1 MPSLKHGPNKCNNVS
16 TMNIRDSSGFTLIEI
31 LVVVVLMAA
40 VIAMAAP
47 RIQNAAVKESV
58 RGARLAVSTHIARAR
73 GTAATRGC
81 PAVLHVVAGTNAR
94 TWITSCP
101 TNGTGVDT
109 VGAIDHLSASLGVD
123 VVSSLDSLTFAPNGI
138 ALASNWNVM
147 RFSRNGHADTLA
159 ISPVGRPV
167 W

>member
-1 MPSLKHGPNKCNNVS
+1 M
-16 TMNIRDSSGFTLIEI
+16 
-31 LVVVVLMAA
+31 VVVLMAA
-40 VIAMAAP
+40 VMAMALP
-47 RIQNAAVKESV
+47 RLRGAGVKESV

-73 GTAATRGC
+73 GAAATRGC

-101 TNGTGVDT
+101 TTGTGVDT
-109 VGAIDHLSASLGVD
+109 VGAVDYLSASSGVD
-123 VVSSLDSLTFAPNGI
+123 VASTLDSLTFGPNGI